1 MDVSKSKEWSNI
13 TFRNLYLANLWTL
26 ELMDPSSGFWIKTG
40 YQFRIYSYCAR
51 LQNQTELREPKK

>member
-1 MDVSKSKEWSNI
+1 
-13 TFRNLYLANLWTL
+13 
-26 ELMDPSSGFWIKTG
+26 MDPSSGFWIKTG